1 VPTRLIR
8 MFSFVGDT
16 VLDPFTGTGT
26 TNLAAMRTG
35 RNSIGYEID
44 KEYLSMAEKRLRKA
58 QGTLEMNRKLKIER

>member
-1 VPTRLIR
+1 MP
-8 MFSFVGDT
+8 
-16 VLDPFTGTGT
+16 
-26 TNLAAMRTG
+26 TG